1 MTAED
6 IKRIGSGAHPMV
18 DLEAPRSEA
27 PRARAFSAKAKYKIL
42 QSCSSRSWGGLEMQ
56 ALLECTQLKARG
68 HDVTLLCTPKSR
80 LEEEANRAHIET
92 LSLELRAST
101 YPMALGAIRR
111 FLTREGS
118 EIIHAQI
125 SQDLPALVG
134 AAVFIPA
141 SPPIVLTKRVGSFI
155 SKRDPFHRW
164 LYRHVSLVVA
174 ISEVIRRNIID
185 TCPID
190 AKRVVTLFDGVDLER
205 FNPSRVNSTAL
216 RRDLGLSEFD
226 VVIGMVGRFSPGKGH
241 EEFLEAAGMIHSK
254 LPEIK
259 FLVVGEPSYGEQEYG
274 KKVRERA
281 RALAAEGVVIFTG
294 FRADIPEVMAA
305 LDILAFP
312 SHAEAFGDV
321 LIEAMAMNLPVV
333 STNCDG
339 VLDIVIDGETG
350 IQIPPRDARALA
362 NALMQLIH
370 DEQLRRTLGE
380 SGRRRV
386 EKIFDL
392 KRRTETMERLYAW
405 VLSRMPNSAVPVE
418 CVSAKS
424 VA

>member
-1 MTAED
+1 MTADD

-18 DLEAPRSEA
+18 DAKTAQDGVPG
-27 PRARAFSAKAKYKIL
+27 ARAFNATAKYKIL

-80 LEEEANRAHIET
+80 LEEEAIRACIET
-92 LSLELRAST
+92 LPLELRASS
-101 YPMALGAIRR
+101 YPFALDVLRR
-111 FLTREGS
+111 FLTRRGI

-125 SQDLPALVG
+125 SQDLPLLVA

-174 ISEVIRRNIID
+174 ISEVIRKNVLD

-190 AKRVVTLFDGVDLER
+190 TNRVVTLFDGVDLDR
-205 FNPSRVNSTAL
+205 FDPDRIDPTAL
-216 RRDLGLSEFD
+216 RRELGLGEGDFI
-226 VVIGMVGRFSPGKGH
+226 IGMVGRFSPGKGH
-241 EEFLEAAGMIHSK
+241 EEFLEAAKMIRSS
-254 LPEIK
+254 LPEVK
-259 FLVVGEPSYGEQEYG
+259 FLVVGEPSYGEEEYG
-274 KKVRERA
+274 KRIYESA
-281 RALAAEGVVIFTG
+281 RLLTPEGTVIFSG

-321 LIEAMAMNLPVV
+321 LIEAMAMKLPVV

-350 IQIPPRDARALA
+350 IQVPPRDARALA
-362 NALMQLIH
+362 HALMQLIQ
-370 DEQLRRTLGE
+370 DDQLRRIFGE
-380 SGRRRV
+380 AARRRV
-386 EKIFDL
+386 EKLFDL
-392 KRRTETMERLYAW
+392 RQRTEKMEGFYAQ
-405 VLSRMPNSAVPVE
+405 VSNPMSKSVVPVE
-418 CVSAKS
+418 TSHAKS
-424 VA
+424 GV